1 MRTEADAR
9 RDPRPGDV
17 LRVSGKIAEVLSRPI
32 YHGEKPMPM
41 VKFSVST
48 AKKPRLEF
56 LAYWQNW
63 TEDAEAL
70 KVAQP

>member
-32 YHGEKPMPM
+32 YHG
-41 VKFSVST
+41 VST

-63 TEDAEAL
+63 TEDAEVL
-70 KVAQP
+70 KVAQS